1 MNNKLMKILV
11 IPNRGRSFNA
21 VRPEA
26 QCYIALANLGHEI
39 TVMSNSENAYID
51 EYKRSKVKFIELAT
65 LKKYNWKV
73 ITQVHQ
79 YIKQNNIDIVYAT
92 ESKGIPNAAFGC
104 IGTKAKLI
112 TYRGTTGGLYKSD
125 LSNYLCMLHPRI
137 NGVICVSNAVT
148 KHVKPKMK
156 AIIQPNVT
164 TIYKGHDLAWY
175 QSDAIKLSE
184 LKTHNKNFNIV
195 CIGSPRPQKGMQ
207 YMLDAMKELND
218 IDNIR
223 LVLVGDNFDCEPF
236 VSNIKATGMDE
247 KIIQTG
253 FRSDV
258 PQIAKA
264 CDVLVLPSEREG
276 LPRVVLESLAVGTP
290 VITSANDGAM
300 EIIEDEENGFVVPIG
315 DGKAMADRIR
325 VLMKNADLLKKL
337 SDNARET
344 IATKMSHDKTVRDME
359 KYFQNVL

>member
-1 MNNKLMKILV
+1 MKILV

-26 QCYIALANLGHEI
+26 QCYIALANLGHEV
-39 TVMSNSENAYID
+39 TVMSNSRNAYVD
-51 EYKRSKVKFIELAT
+51 EYKHSKVTFIELAT
-65 LKKYNWKV
+65 LKKHSWAV
-73 ITQVHQ
+73 IKQIHQ
-79 YIKQNNIDIVYAT
+79 YIKQHSIDIVYAT
-92 ESKGIPNAAFGC
+92 ESKGISNAAFAC
-104 IGTKAKLI
+104 IGTKAKMI

-125 LSNYLCMLHPRI
+125 ISNYLCMFHPRI
-137 NGVICVSNAVT
+137 DGVICVSEAVT
-148 KHVKPKMK
+148 KYVKPKMRN
-156 AIIQPNVT
+156 AIQAKVT

-175 QSDAIKLSE
+175 QESAVE
-184 LKTHNKNFNIV
+184 LNSLDTQSKNFNIV

-207 YMLDAMKELND
+207 YMLDAMKELKN

-223 LVLVGDNFDCEPF
+223 LILVGDNFDCEPYI
-236 VSNIKATGMDE
+236 SNIKATGMDE

-290 VITSANDGAM
+290 VITSANEGAM
-300 EIIEDEENGFVVPIG
+300 EIIEDNINGFVVPIG
-315 DGKAMADRIR
+315 DGKAIADRIR
-325 VLMKNADLLKKL
+325 LVIENTELLQQLSENAQK
-337 SDNARET
+337 T
-344 IATKMSHDKTVRDME
+344 IATTMSHDKTVLDME
-359 KYFQNVL
+359 NYFKSVL